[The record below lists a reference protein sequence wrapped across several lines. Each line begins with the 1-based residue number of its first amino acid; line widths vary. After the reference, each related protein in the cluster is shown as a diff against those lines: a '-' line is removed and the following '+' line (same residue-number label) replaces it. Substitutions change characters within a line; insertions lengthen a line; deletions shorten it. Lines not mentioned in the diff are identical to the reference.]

1 MKKIKLTAW
10 ALVLLLGVQSTG
22 CKSKEKKNTE
32 TTQTA
37 PLPDTTMNNMP
48 PPVETAS
55 DATLQTGLRDA
66 TKDYPGVQA
75 SVSEGEVTLSGSITR
90 DRLPNLMAAVSSLHP
105 KKINKQQLI
114 IK

>member
-1 MKKIKLTAW
+1 MKQIKLTAW

-22 CKSKEKKNTE
+22 CKSKDKKGAD

-48 PPVETAS
+48 PPVQIAPDTA
-55 DATLQTGLRDA
+55 LQTGLRDA

-75 SVSEGEVTLSGSITR
+75 TVTNGEVTLSGAVTR

-105 KKINKQQLI
+105 KSINKQQLI